1 LTAANCLVAICFEV
15 NAKTMPRKNSALIYG
30 AQFSIRSARLESFAI
45 AVDWSTLAV
54 INLPSQPWIPESKLP
69 KL

>member
-1 LTAANCLVAICFEV
+1 LVAICFEV

-45 AVDWSTLAV
+45 AVD
-54 INLPSQPWIPESKLP
+54 
-69 KL
+69 